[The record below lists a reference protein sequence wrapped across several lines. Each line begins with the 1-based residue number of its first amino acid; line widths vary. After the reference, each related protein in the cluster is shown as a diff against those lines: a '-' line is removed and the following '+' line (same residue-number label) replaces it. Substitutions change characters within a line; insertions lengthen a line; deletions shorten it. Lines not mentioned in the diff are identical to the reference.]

1 MIITYTELHAIN
13 ANKVLQLICLLNKN
27 TKPIKRET
35 LMKKLNVSDYRYLK
49 VLLHNA
55 RLRGTPIC
63 NDMDGKGYYIGGANE
78 IEKRL
83 KVLRKLVSGYNKEI
97 KSLKRVLING

>member
-1 MIITYTELHAIN
+1 
-13 ANKVLQLICLLNKN
+13 
-27 TKPIKRET
+27 
-35 LMKKLNVSDYRYLK
+35 MKKLNVSDYRYLK

-97 KSLKRVLING
+97 KSLKRVLINE